1 MFLEGNIIVGDKQG
15 IYSRVEKGKFVDNR
29 NLYWDYT
36 LLSAVISLEND
47 AWDVEDMIPVKAME
61 VKGYMNNA
69 VYMDPLF
76 KDIESRDFTLP
87 VDSEAC
93 EKIGFTPFDYSTA
106 GMTVIL

>member
-1 MFLEGNIIVGDKQG
+1 MF
-15 IYSRVEKGKFVDNR
+15 
-29 NLYWDYT
+29 
-36 LLSAVISLEND
+36 
-47 AWDVEDMIPVKAME
+47 PVKVME

-76 KDIESRDFTLP
+76 KDAENFDFTLP

-106 GMTVIL
+106 GTTVKI